1 MEKSYNETGLSCIMV
16 ITWWTKT
23 TSCTLYTVTSP
34 QGRYGNDIHSY
45 YRHRGTACLSL
56 WKCATGKY
64 AEQAKHT
71 SHYCYQEYNL
81 SLYCGS
87 LLPMCCYPYLVLYMD
102 ICSPFEEDLSCLCVS
117 ILSCKYQS
125 RGSILTI
132 LEGGGERCDGEKTV
146 QDVIFL
152 RN

>member
-1 MEKSYNETGLSCIMV
+1 MKQDYHASWSSHDEPRQPHALSILSPAHRADMAM
-16 ITWWTKT
+16 
-23 TSCTLYTVTSP
+23 TSLLLH
-34 QGRYGNDIHSY
+34 GMFI
-45 YRHRGTACLSL
+45 SL

-71 SHYCYQEYNL
+71 SHYCYQECNL

-117 ILSCKYQS
+117 ILSCKHQS
-125 RGSILTI
+125 CETLLTI